1 MAVTGNDS
9 ERRKRHVS
17 VRRKEGKTV
26 TSQLNHIRK
35 KRWQVY
41 SVVAAGNPLL
51 VDSFDL
57 RQDEQRLVDRME
69 EENERQRMS
78 SGWISATYILRDGW
92 EAGRP

>member
-26 TSQLNHIRK
+26 TSLLNHIRK

-41 SVVAAGNPLL
+41 SVLAAGNPLL

-57 RQDEQRLVDRME
+57 RQDAQRLVDRLE
-69 EENERQRMS
+69 EENERQRMN
-78 SGWISATYILRDGW
+78 SGWISAKYILRDSW
-92 EAGRP
+92 QEVRS